1 MYIAPENLY
10 QIARMRMEDRQSD
23 ADRYRLANEARR
35 ETQTSGS
42 DKLQSLVVF
51 IRMALLPLG
60 KSLRG
65 PVSEPRS
72 LDISTQ

>member
-23 ADRYRLANEARR
+23 ADRYRLANEARA
-35 ETQTSGS
+35 ETRTSAF

-51 IRMALLPLG
+51 VGIPLG
-60 KSLRG
+60 VSLRS
-65 PVSEPRS
+65 PASEPRS
-72 LDISTQ
+72 LDISIQ